1 MGRAAHPAGWPSAGQ
16 PPAMGNGRLPAA
28 FARATLR
35 GSDSIESDADGGE
48 EDRAASVV
56 EATSLHASNRA
67 RRLALGKKEL
77 CWIPCAAIRVVFGR
91 SGSAPKSGH
100 ATPSICGRSRRM
112 LNVTGCSWTL
122 THRDHRTGSHRWPQ
136 SAKSKL
142 YSVSLS
148 S

>member
-1 MGRAAHPAGWPSAGQ
+1 
-16 PPAMGNGRLPAA
+16 MGNGRLPAA

-77 CWIPCAAIRVVFGR
+77 CWIPCAAMLCPLGAQGGVWPKWFCTQKRACNAEHLRSVVTDAERDRLLVDFDPSR
-91 SGSAPKSGH
+91 S
-100 ATPSICGRSRRM
+100 
-112 LNVTGCSWTL
+112 
-122 THRDHRTGSHRWPQ
+122 
-136 SAKSKL
+136 
-142 YSVSLS
+142 
-148 S
+148 